1 MDPIIIVIF
10 PLTIYNHF
18 CAYWHA
24 PCDHWDG
31 VWNIA
36 VCMVCSVWVS
46 CIVVI
51 LSSGDASQV
60 KVGRNQNVGSRS
72 VSIYIFSKD
81 QSVSMYDYYGLI
93 AKQWTQT
100 WWEKKYIGPWT
111 YNWKYRFWF
120 WTFCLPI
127 HLGVKKITI
136 KEIKEWHWHLT
147 CICKYYKSALKWE
160 HTSGTCLRSF
170 KGKYLVITAW
180 FLQALAQYIRICI

>member
-1 MDPIIIVIF
+1 MPLVIIGMACETCSMYGMQCLSVMYCCDSFIW
-10 PLTIYNHF
+10 PCLTGQGGQESECRLSISKYIY
-18 CAYWHA
+18 
-24 PCDHWDG
+24 
-31 VWNIA
+31 
-36 VCMVCSVWVS
+36 
-46 CIVVI
+46 
-51 LSSGDASQV
+51 
-60 KVGRNQNVGSRS
+60 
-72 VSIYIFSKD
+72 FSKD

-111 YNWKYRFWF
+111 YNWKYRFRF
-120 WTFCLPI
+120 WTFSLPI